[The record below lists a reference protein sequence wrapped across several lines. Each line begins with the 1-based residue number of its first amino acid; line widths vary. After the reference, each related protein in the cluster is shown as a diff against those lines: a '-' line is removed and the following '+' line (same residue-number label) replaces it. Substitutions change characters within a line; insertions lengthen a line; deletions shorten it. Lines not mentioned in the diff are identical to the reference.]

1 MERPWLYPHNF
12 EKIAGGL
19 EVFDPELAESQGMA
33 AERPLPADAVGDGGL
48 LAPLR
53 GPTIGR
59 LLWNHSTNRSW

>member
-33 AERPLPADAVGDGGL
+33 AEHPLPADAVGDG
-48 LAPLR
+48 A
-53 GPTIGR
+53 TIGR